1 MPLRAYNWSVA
12 LGKGETLKPL
22 VWVRSSKD
30 DLKTFPRTAQSHL
43 GFALKVAQSGGKHPD
58 AKPMRGFSGASVI
71 EIVED
76 FDGNTYRAVYTV
88 KFAEAIY
95 VLHAF
100 QKKSKSGIA
109 TPKRYLDLIEE
120 RLKRAKELHALR
132 IHSRK

>member
-1 MPLRAYNWSVA
+1 VA
-12 LGKGETLKPL
+12 LRRTETLKPL

-30 DLKTFPRTAQSHL
+30 DLKKFPRIAQSHL

-58 AKPMRGFSGASVI
+58 AKPMKGFGGASVI

-76 FDGNTYRAVYTV
+76 YDGDTYRAVYTV

-109 TPKRYLDLIEE
+109 TPKREIDLIEQ
-120 RLKRAKELHALR
+120 RLRRAKELHALR
-132 IHSRK
+132 LHERRSND

>member
-1 MPLRAYNWSVA
+1 MA
-12 LGKGETLKPL
+12 LGKAETLKPV

-30 DLKTFPRTAQSHL
+30 DLKKFPRTAQSHL

-58 AKPMRGFSGASVI
+58 AKPMKGFAGASVI

-76 FDGNTYRAVYTV
+76 YDSDTYRAVYTV

-100 QKKSKSGIA
+100 QKKSNSGIA
-109 TPKRYLDLIEE
+109 TTKRDLHLIEE
-120 RLKRAKELHALR
+120 RLRRAKELHALKVYDKAKR
-132 IHSRK
+132 

>member
-1 MPLRAYNWSVA
+1 VA
-12 LGKGETLKPL
+12 LGKAETLKPV

-30 DLKTFPRTAQSHL
+30 DLKKFPRTAQSHL

-58 AKPMRGFSGASVI
+58 AKPMKGFGGASVI

-76 FDGNTYRAVYTV
+76 YDVDTYRAVYTV

-100 QKKSKSGIA
+100 QKKSNSGIA
-109 TPKRYLDLIEE
+109 TTKRDLHLIEE
-120 RLKRAKELHALR
+120 RLRRAKELHALKVYDKAKR
-132 IHSRK
+132 